1 MWFKGR
7 RIILGVTG
15 SIAAYKSAFLL
26 RELVKAG
33 AEVQVIMTKSASGF
47 ITPLT
52 MATLS
57 GKPVLTDVVK
67 DEDTGTWTNH
77 VDLALWADAVIV
89 APASSNTLA
98 KMASAQSDNLLL
110 LTFLSAKCPVFFA
123 PAMDLDMHA
132 HEANQL
138 NISKLQD
145 FGHILLPSEL
155 GELASGLSGFGRMAE
170 PLSII
175 SQINDY
181 FVARLPFTGKKVLV
195 TAGPTYERIDPV
207 RFIGNFS
214 SGKMGFAIAEELA
227 SRGAEVVLVAG
238 PVHLK
243 TSHPLIQRVDVE
255 SAGEMFEACKAHF
268 SGKDIVIMSAAVAD
282 YRPEYTH
289 NQKIKKSD
297 TEMSIGL
304 VRNPDILKWLGQH
317 KESNQHLVG
326 FALETENAVDNAI
339 SKLKAKNLDLIVLN
353 SLEDSGAGF
362 AHDTNK
368 VTFISAENKTQ
379 CFELKSK
386 TEVAKDLVDYL
397 QNEMK

>member
-57 GKPVLTDVVK
+57 GRPVLTDVVK
-67 DEDTGTWTNH
+67 DEDSGTWTNH
-77 VDLALWADAVIV
+77 VDLALWADAMII
-89 APASSNTLA
+89 APSSANTLA
-98 KMASAQSDNLLL
+98 KMATAQSDNLLL

-123 PAMDLDMHA
+123 PAMDLDMYA
-132 HEANQL
+132 HGANQH
-138 NISKLQD
+138 NISKLQE
-145 FGHILLPSEL
+145 FGHILLPSEQ

-170 PLSII
+170 PQTIISII
-175 SQINDY
+175 NNY
-181 FVARLPFTGKKVLV
+181 FESRLPLTGKKVLI

-214 SGKMGFAIAEELA
+214 SGKMGFALAEEMA

-243 TSHPLIQRVDVE
+243 TTHSQIHRVDVE
-255 SAGEMFEACKAHF
+255 SAEEMFEACKTHCD
-268 SGKDIVIMSAAVAD
+268 GKDFVIMSAAVAD
-282 YRPEYTH
+282 YRPENTH
-289 NQKIKKSD
+289 NQKLKKSD
-297 TEMSIGL
+297 NEMSVAL
-304 VRNPDILKWLGQH
+304 VRNPDILKWLGER
-317 KESNQHLVG
+317 KEKNQILVG
-326 FALETENAVDNAI
+326 FALETENAVENATKKI
-339 SKLKAKNLDLIVLN
+339 KAKKLDLIVLN
-353 SLEDSGAGF
+353 SLEDPGAGF

-368 VTFISAENKTQ
+368 VTFISAENKIQ
-379 CFELKSK
+379 RFELKSK
-386 TEVAKDLVDYL
+386 AEVAKDLVNYL
-397 QNEMK
+397 QNKIK